1 MKSLADLIIFTAL
14 TVLIVITY
22 PFIFNKR
29 DDDDL

>member
-1 MKSLADLIIFTAL
+1 MKAIFDWVMWAL
-14 TVLIVITY
+14 FAAMLLLSY